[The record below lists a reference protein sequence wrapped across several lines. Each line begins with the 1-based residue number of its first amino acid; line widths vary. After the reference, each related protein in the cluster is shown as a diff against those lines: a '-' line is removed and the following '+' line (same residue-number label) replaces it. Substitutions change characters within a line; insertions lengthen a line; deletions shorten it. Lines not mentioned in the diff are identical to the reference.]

1 MNLRV
6 KSLSGVF
13 ALACGLLFLIAIWP
27 ACACLPTAYREVEI
41 ASLPDDVRTGARK
54 IEPGVRP
61 KRAWAFWIGGRP
73 RDRCVDGYLIRGR
86 VPGSWWDK
94 DIKVYVGRTASDR
107 EPVDLQP
114 ID

>member
-27 ACACLPTAYREVEI
+27 ACGCLPTAYREVEL
-41 ASLPDDVRTGARK
+41 ASLPGDVRVNAGK
-54 IEPGVRP
+54 IEPGIRP
-61 KRAWAFWIGGRP
+61 DRAWAFWIGGRP
-73 RDRCVDGYLIRGR
+73 RDRGADGYLIRGR
-86 VPGSWWDK
+86 MPGSWWDK
-94 DIKVYVGRTASDR
+94 DIKVYVGPIRSVK
-107 EPVDLQP
+107 EPIDLQP